1 MKQKPSLYHGIILLT
16 LVILSSSFK
25 IDETKSFITEDN
37 GRYKIWH
44 GVNVVVKLFPFIP
57 ETEIFDP
64 YTSFSNEDIVI
75 LKKLGINF
83 VRLGITW
90 ESIEREEGHYDL
102 EHLEKMS
109 DIVKKLEENGIDVLI
124 DAHQDMFAR
133 VFCGEGAPM
142 FHTKKLDVEKHCESN
157 ILSRIFKLLTA
168 CIPLEKHGWS
178 YDEEGLPL
186 VGDCRNKGNFMDYH
200 RSPELTTIY
209 KSFYQ
214 NQNGVLD
221 SFAQFWKVIAQKFA
235 HRSNVIGYDIW
246 NEPWPGNLWSDLR
259 SLIPG
264 YVDDHDVTTLYKTV
278 NSAIEEVDKDYIL
291 FYQPVPFPDTLP
303 LFGGKVLSTFS
314 KPPVDTTSRP
324 QVFNVHNY
332 CCQAGPDIC
341 RSGEPSLKEATE
353 HCPKFHEEK
362 VSGNKKQAQKLQAP
376 LIVTEFGA
384 CSDSEACYNEIL
396 GFVKAADNHL
406 VSWAYWMYK
415 TFNDHTTTAAN
426 NTEGIFNSNGTLQ
439 KYKEKALSRTY
450 IQSYQGYPL
459 SFNFNDE
466 TKEANA
472 KFIFKKAI
480 EKPSILYLNSE
491 LNYPNGYY
499 LTVTDDEGEAI
510 DANVKEIDENYVS
523 IYVNEKEDGIKV
535 NIKLVAK

>member
-1 MKQKPSLYHGIILLT
+1 MKQKLSLYHGIILLA
-16 LVILSSSFK
+16 LVILSKSFK

-44 GVNVVVKLFPFIP
+44 GVNVVVKLYPFIP
-57 ETEIFDP
+57 DTEIFDP

-90 ESIEREEGHYDL
+90 ESIEREEGQYDL

-142 FHTKKLDVEKHCESN
+142 FHTQKLDVEKHCESN

-186 VGDCRNKGNFMDYH
+186 VDDCRNKGNFMDYH

-209 KSFYQ
+209 SSFYK

-221 SFAQFWKVIAQKFA
+221 SFAKFWKVIAQKFA

-314 KPPVDTTSRP
+314 KPPVDVTSRP

-362 VSGNKKQAQKLQAP
+362 VAGNKKQAQKLKAP

-384 CSDSEACYNEIL
+384 CSDSEACYNELL

-426 NTEGIFNSNGTLQ
+426 NTEGIFNSDGTLQ

-459 SFNFNDE
+459 SFSFNDE
-466 TKEANA
+466 SKEANA
-472 KFIFKKAI
+472 KFIFKKSI
-480 EKPSILYLNSE
+480 EEPSILYLNSE

-499 LTVTDDEGEAI
+499 LTISDDEGEAI
-510 DANVKEIDENYVS
+510 DANVKEINENYVS
-523 IYVNEKEDGIKV
+523 IYVNEKEDGIIV
-535 NIKLVAK
+535 NIKLIAK